1 MAETAL
7 PTALC
12 VLGLGLIGGS
22 LVRAAGAHIPVFGWS
37 PSEDTRRAAARDGCD
52 VSDTVESALG
62 RAAASD
68 ALVVLAS
75 PVTTF
80 PDLLRTIDETAPT
93 VRLTDV
99 AGVKSVVEDD
109 VAALAPQTRFIGSHP
124 MAGTA
129 SSGWSA
135 GSADVFAGA
144 AWVTCLTDDSAVEDW
159 AVVAAL
165 ALAVGSRVVP
175 ADPSAHDAAVARIS
189 HLPHLL
195 ALALAQVGEG
205 GGSLALALAASSF
218 ADGTRVAGTRPELI
232 RAMCETNREE
242 LIGALDDALG
252 LLGVARGSLAST
264 GSLAKITEGG
274 HRARHA
280 FDHRGDELQPTTLRG
295 DDMIEQLLAVGA
307 AGGHVTG
314 IARDGQG
321 LAVQAWY
328 PDEL

>member
-1 MAETAL
+1 MTDTIQAALTRAAET
-7 PTALC
+7 
-12 VLGLGLIGGS
+12 
-22 LVRAAGAHIPVFGWS
+22 
-37 PSEDTRRAAARDGCD
+37 
-52 VSDTVESALG
+52 
-62 RAAASD
+62 D

-75 PVTTF
+75 PVTAF
-80 PDLLRTIDETAPT
+80 PELLRAIDQVAPT

-99 AGVKSVVEDD
+99 AGVKATVDD
-109 VAALAPQTRFIGSHP
+109 EVAALAPQARFIGSHP

-129 SSGWSA
+129 ASGWPA
-135 GSADVFAGA
+135 GSAELFTGA
-144 AWVTCLTDDSAVEDW
+144 AWVTCLTEDSAVDDW
-159 AVVAAL
+159 ALVAAL
-165 ALAVGSRVVP
+165 ALVVGSRVVP

-195 ALALAQVGEG
+195 ALALAQVGQA
-205 GGSLALALAASSF
+205 GGSLALSLAASSF
-218 ADGTRVAGTRPELI
+218 ADGTRVAGTRPALV

-274 HRARHA
+274 NLARAA
-280 FDHRGDELQPTTLRG
+280 FDHRGDGLQPTTLRG
-295 DDMIEQLLAVGA
+295 DDMVEQLLAVGA
-307 AGGHVTG
+307 AGGHVSG
-314 IARDGQG
+314 LGRDPDG